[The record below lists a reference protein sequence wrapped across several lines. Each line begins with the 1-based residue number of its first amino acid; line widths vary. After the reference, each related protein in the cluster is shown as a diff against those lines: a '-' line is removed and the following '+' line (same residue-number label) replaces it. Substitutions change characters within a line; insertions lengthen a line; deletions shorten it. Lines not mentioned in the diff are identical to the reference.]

1 MPCLGAKHTH
11 NLFSEIWRDRKIPVR
26 MTQVTVRKQAEK
38 TCSSTIP
45 EIGKQENTRNFE
57 CETLKIYLGELS
69 PLVTLRSSIH
79 PYSIQRQARQNIP
92 VRKTQAR
99 ARSQAEK
106 TCSSTTPEIGK
117 QEKLSLST

>member
-1 MPCLGAKHTH
+1 MARQ
-11 NLFSEIWRDRKIPVR
+11 NIPVR
-26 MTQVTVRKQAEK
+26 ITQVIVRIQAEK
-38 TCSSTIP
+38 TCNGTIP

-79 PYSIQRQARQNIP
+79 PYSIQRQARQNMP
-92 VRKTQAR
+92 ARKTQVIVR
-99 ARSQAEK
+99 IQAEK
-106 TCSSTTPEIGK
+106 TRNGTIPEKGK